1 MALHGEEMVAEKKFD
16 DPMIQDIPLWVPY
29 SMSSDEPMVSSLNII
44 VFLKVIQKALGRKSI
59 ALAFTSNWWLEM
71 SEEIDWEDMRVER
84 KTWREMMEIIE
95 VRYIDQNGANFE
107 TGRRT

>member
-1 MALHGEEMVAEKKFD
+1 
-16 DPMIQDIPLWVPY
+16 
-29 SMSSDEPMVSSLNII
+29 
-44 VFLKVIQKALGRKSI
+44 
-59 ALAFTSNWWLEM
+59 M